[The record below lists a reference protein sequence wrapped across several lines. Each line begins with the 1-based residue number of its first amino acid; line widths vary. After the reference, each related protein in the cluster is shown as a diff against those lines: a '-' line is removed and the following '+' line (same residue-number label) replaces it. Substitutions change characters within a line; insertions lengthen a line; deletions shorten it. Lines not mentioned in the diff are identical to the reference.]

1 MSAFQ
6 VGPGSSLSSIG
17 SSPFAD
23 NQTAPCWVE
32 ISHDGQFLF
41 AVNTAVPSI
50 SNYAVGSGG
59 SLTLLGST
67 PFQGASAVGPED
79 ARLSPDG
86 STLWVV
92 DGGGDALSGFAVNGG
107 SLVPLA
113 SAPVALPVG
122 ATPLGVV
129 VN

>member
-1 MSAFQ
+1 MD
-6 VGPGSSLSSIG
+6 GSCYGQHRRS
-17 SSPFAD
+17 
-23 NQTAPCWVE
+23 E
-32 ISHDGQFLF
+32 ISSY
-41 AVNTAVPSI
+41 V
-50 SNYAVGSGG
+50 VGFGG

-92 DGGGDALSGFAVNGG
+92 DTGGDALSGFAVRGG
-107 SLVPLA
+107 WLTPLA
-113 SAPVALPVG
+113 SAPVALPAG
-122 ATPLGVV
+122 AAPFGVV